1 MTGKAKIFV
10 LNKLPEAVEAR
21 FTRDYDAR
29 LNADDKAYSPAEIIE
44 GARGMDGIVTSPT
57 TPVRADVINAL
68 DPSVR
73 IIATFSVGF
82 DHVELDAAKGR
93 GIAVTNTPE
102 VLTDATADM
111 AMLLLLAGARRTYEG
126 QKILRGGHW
135 IGWRPTQLIGI
146 GAQGKRLGIY
156 GMGRIGQ
163 AVARRAKPFGFELH
177 YHDQAQLPADK
188 TEGAIYHATAEEM
201 LPHCDYLTLH
211 CPLTPE
217 TRKFLNAKRLAML
230 PRGAVVVNTAR
241 GPVIDDDALIAAL
254 KSGHVAAAGLDV
266 FDGEPKINPGY
277 VGLDN
282 AYLLP
287 HLGSATLDTRNA
299 MGFRALDNLDAF
311 FKGEK
316 PRDRLV

>member
-1 MTGKAKIFV
+1 MAAKPKLFV

-21 FTRDYDAR
+21 LKRDYDAR
-29 LNADDKAYSPAEIIE
+29 LNPDDKLHADAEIV
-44 GARGMDGIVTSPT
+44 ALSRGMDGILTSPT
-57 TPVRADVINAL
+57 SPVRADVVKVL
-68 DPSVR
+68 DKSVR

-82 DHVELDAAKGR
+82 DHVDLAAAKAR
-93 GIAVTNTPE
+93 DIAVTNTPE

-111 AMLLLLAGARRTYEG
+111 AMLLLLAAARRTYEG
-126 QKILRGGHW
+126 QKILREGRW

-146 GAQGKRLGIY
+146 GCQGKRLGIY

-177 YHDQAQLPADK
+177 YHDQNPLPPAK
-188 TEGAIYHATAEEM
+188 TEGAIFHADVEDM
-201 LPHCDYLTLH
+201 LPLCDYLTIH

-217 TRKFLNAKRLAML
+217 TRKFLNAKRIARL
-230 PRGAVVVNTAR
+230 PKGAVVVNTAR
-241 GPVIDDDALIAAL
+241 GPVVDDEALIAAL

-266 FDGEPKINPGY
+266 FEGEPKLHPGY
-277 VGLDN
+277 LGLEN

-311 FKGEK
+311 FGGKA
-316 PRDRLV
+316 PRDRVV

>member
-1 MTGKAKIFV
+1 MAGKPKIFV

-21 FTRDYDAR
+21 FKRDYDVR
-29 LNADDKAYSPAEIIE
+29 LNPDDKTYGPAEIIE
-44 GARGMDGIVTSPT
+44 GSRGMDGVVTSPT
-57 TPVRADVINAL
+57 TPVRGDVIKEL
-68 DPSVR
+68 DKSVR

-82 DHVELDAAKGR
+82 DHVELDAARAR
-93 GIAVTNTPE
+93 GMAVTNTPE
-102 VLTDATADM
+102 VLTDATADLAM
-111 AMLLLLAGARRTYEG
+111 MLLLTAARRSYEG
-126 QKILRGGHW
+126 QKILRDNKW

-163 AVARRAKPFGFELH
+163 ALARRAKPFGFELH
-177 YHDQAQLPADK
+177 YHDQMELPKDK
-188 TEGAIYHATAEEM
+188 TEGATYHKTAEGM
-201 LPHCDYLTLH
+201 LPFCDYLSIH

-217 TRKFLNAKRLAML
+217 TRKFLNAKRLAMM
-230 PRGAVVVNTAR
+230 PKGAVVVNTAR

-254 KSGHVAAAGLDV
+254 KSGHIAAAGLDV

-277 VGLDN
+277 LGLEN

-299 MGFRALDNLDAF
+299 MGFRVLDNLDAF

-316 PRDRLV
+316 PRDKLV

>member
-1 MTGKAKIFV
+1 MAAKAKLFV

-21 FTRDYDAR
+21 LKRDYDAR
-29 LNADDKAYSPAEIIE
+29 LNPDDKLHADAEIV
-44 GARGMDGIVTSPT
+44 ALSRGMDGILTSPT
-57 TPVRADVINAL
+57 TPVGAGVIGAL
-68 DPSVR
+68 DQSVR
-73 IIATFSVGF
+73 IVATFSVGF
-82 DHVELDAAKGR
+82 DHVDLEAAKAR

-111 AMLLLLAGARRTYEG
+111 AMLLLLAAARRTYEG
-126 QKILRGGHW
+126 QKILREGRW

-146 GAQGKRLGIY
+146 GCQGKRLGIY

-177 YHDQAQLPADK
+177 YHDQNPLPPAK
-188 TEGAIYHATAEEM
+188 TEGAIFHADVEDM
-201 LPHCDYLTLH
+201 LPLCDYLTIH

-217 TRKFLNAKRLAML
+217 TRKFLNAKRIARL
-230 PRGAVVVNTAR
+230 PKGAVVVNTAR
-241 GPVIDDDALIAAL
+241 GPVVDDEALIAAL

-266 FDGEPKINPGY
+266 FEGEPKLHPGY
-277 VGLDN
+277 LGLEN

-311 FKGEK
+311 FSGRP
-316 PRDRLV
+316 PRDRVA

>member
-1 MTGKAKIFV
+1 MAGKARIFV

-21 FTRDYDAR
+21 FQRDYDAR
-29 LNADDKAYSPAEIIE
+29 LNPDDKTYGPAEIIE

-57 TPVRADVINAL
+57 TPVRADVIEAL

-82 DHVELDAAKGR
+82 DHVELDAARAR

-126 QKILRGGHW
+126 QKILRAGQW

-146 GAQGKRLGIY
+146 GCQGKRLGIY

-177 YHDQAQLPADK
+177 YHDQARLSADK
-188 TEGAIYHATAEEM
+188 TEGAIFHPRIEDM
-201 LPHCDYLTLH
+201 LPVCDYLTLH

-217 TRKFLNAKRLAML
+217 TRKFLNAKRIAML
-230 PRGAVVVNTAR
+230 PKGAVVVNTAR

-254 KSGHVAAAGLDV
+254 KSGQVAAAGLDV
-266 FDGEPKINPGY
+266 FDGEPKLNPGY
-277 VGLDN
+277 LGLDN

-316 PRDRLV
+316 PRDRLA

>member
-1 MTGKAKIFV
+1 MAAKPKLFV

-21 FTRDYDAR
+21 IRRDYDAR
-29 LNADDKAYSPAEIIE
+29 LNPTDKTYAEPEIVA
-44 GARGMDGIVTSPT
+44 GSRGMDGIVTSPT
-57 TPVRADVINAL
+57 TPVGAAVIGAL
-68 DPSVR
+68 DQSVR

-82 DHVELDAAKGR
+82 DHVDLAAAKAR

-111 AMLLLLAGARRTYEG
+111 AMLLMLAGARRAYEG
-126 QKILRGGHW
+126 QKILREGRW

-146 GAQGKRLGIY
+146 GCQGKRLGIY

-177 YHDQAQLPADK
+177 YHDQDPLPPAK
-188 TEGAIYHATAEEM
+188 TEGAIFHADVEDM
-201 LPHCDYLTLH
+201 LSLCDYLTIH

-217 TRKFLNAKRLAML
+217 TRKFLNARRIAKL

-241 GPVIDDDALIAAL
+241 GPVIDDEALIAAL
-254 KSGHVAAAGLDV
+254 KSGQVAAAGLDV
-266 FDGEPKINPGY
+266 FDGEPKLHPGY

-311 FKGEK
+311 FAGKT
-316 PRDRLV
+316 PRDRVA

>member
-1 MTGKAKIFV
+1 MAGKPKIFV

-21 FTRDYDAR
+21 FKRDYDVR
-29 LNADDKAYSPAEIIE
+29 LNPDDKTYSAAEIIA
-44 GARGMDGIVTSPT
+44 GARGVDGVVTSPT

-68 DPSVR
+68 EKTVR

-82 DHVELDAAKGR
+82 DHVELDAAKAR

-126 QKILRGGHW
+126 QKILRNGQW

-146 GAQGKRLGIY
+146 GCQGKRLGIY

-177 YHDQAQLPADK
+177 YHDQAPLPADR
-188 TEGAIYHATAEEM
+188 TEGATFHARIEDM
-201 LPHCDYLTLH
+201 LPICDYLTLH

-217 TRKFLNAKRLAML
+217 TRKFLNAKRIAML
-230 PRGAVVVNTAR
+230 PKGAVVVNTAR

-254 KSGHVAAAGLDV
+254 QSGHVAAAGLDV

-277 VGLDN
+277 IGLDN

-299 MGFRALDNLDAF
+299 MGFRVLDNLDAF
-311 FKGEK
+311 FKDGK